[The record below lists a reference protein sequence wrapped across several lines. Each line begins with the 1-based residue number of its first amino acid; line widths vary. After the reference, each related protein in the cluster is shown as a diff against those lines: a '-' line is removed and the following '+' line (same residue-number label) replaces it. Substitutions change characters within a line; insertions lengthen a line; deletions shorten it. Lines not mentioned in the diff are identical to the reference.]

1 MIRRMSLITR
11 KAGMSKEA
19 FHRHWEEVHGP
30 LVARLPGLIRYVQHH
45 FDGAEIPAYIRETGI
60 EVDGIAELWF
70 DTLENATLSMDSVN
84 AAQRAAM
91 EDGALMSGGSRSFV
105 VRQVEF
111 AIPEGTVKND

>member
-1 MIRRMSLITR
+1 M
-11 KAGMSKEA
+11 
-19 FHRHWEEVHGP
+19 
-30 LVARLPGLIRYVQHH
+30 
-45 FDGAEIPAYIRETGI
+45 
-60 EVDGIAELWF
+60 WF

-111 AIPEGTVKND
+111 DIPEGTVRTD